1 MNFFQFAQSSQ
12 SSPVIPFPSS
22 TPSALK
28 LPPGL
33 TNGSNGELKKS
44 LTTKDINENTTE
56 NTINPAFAFNKK
68 KVTFLNLPEDY
79 NPQSH
84 IEAKAERPAIV
95 SNSNRSDEEFSVP
108 NQEEIT
114 EENIENH
121 LTRLEEGMK
130 LISSWSQSQKQLL
143 LNMEEEIGFSK
154 IEASKLLTAINSII
168 NTETAV

>member
-33 TNGSNGELKKS
+33 TNDSNRE
-44 LTTKDINENTTE
+44 LTTNDIKENGAE
-56 NTINPAFAFNKK
+56 NQINPAFAFNKK
-68 KVTFLNLPEDY
+68 KVTFLNLPEDF
-79 NPQSH
+79 NPPSH

-95 SNSNRSDEEFSVP
+95 SNSNRSDEDFPVP

-130 LISSWSQSQKQLL
+130 FISSWSQGQKQLL
-143 LNMEEEIGFSK
+143 LNMKEEIGFSK